1 MLNYLSLIASCESA
15 ILSKWPT
22 VKVVSVPVV
31 HEVFSSFT
39 QVAVQIQHCKKI
51 LHYQFKSCIQTPT

>member
-39 QVAVQIQHCKKI
+39 QVAVQIQHCKKN
-51 LHYQFKSCIQTPT
+51 TPLPV